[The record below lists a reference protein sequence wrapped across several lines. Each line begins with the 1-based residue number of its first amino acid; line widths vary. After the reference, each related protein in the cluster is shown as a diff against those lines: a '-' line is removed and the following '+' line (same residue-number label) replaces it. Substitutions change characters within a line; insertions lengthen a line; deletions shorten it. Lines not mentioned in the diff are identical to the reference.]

1 MKFLYKFIPVLVG
14 NLIYALIVKLFIL
27 PTNLMSSGTTGIALF
42 MNHMFEIPVSLF
54 ILIFNLCMLIIG
66 FLILGK
72 TFAMTTIASTILYP
86 LFLEFFNQCL
96 GNYVITDNAL
106 LNTIFAGMGIGL
118 ALGIVIRSGA
128 STGGMD
134 IPPLLLH
141 HFFRIPVSA
150 SLYVFDFIILS
161 CQTLYNP
168 MERLLYG
175 ILLILLT
182 SVVLDKVILMGTT
195 RTEVKIISPRSQEI
209 AKNILSNVDRG
220 VTLLD
225 AKGGFSQQKQ
235 EVILTIISNRE
246 LPKIEKLIRNID
258 PDAFMVISRVSEVW
272 GRGFSSKKQ
281 YQ

>member
-1 MKFLYKFIPVLVG
+1 
-14 NLIYALIVKLFIL
+14 
-27 PTNLMSSGTTGIALF
+27 
-42 MNHMFEIPVSLF
+42 
-54 ILIFNLCMLIIG
+54 
-66 FLILGK
+66 
-72 TFAMTTIASTILYP
+72 MTTIASTILYP
-86 LFLEFFNQCL
+86 VFLEFFNQCL
-96 GNYVITDNAL
+96 GDYVITNNAL
-106 LNTIFAGMGIGL
+106 LTTIFAGMGIGL

-141 HFFRIPVSA
+141 HYFRIPVSI

-182 SVVLDKVILMGTT
+182 SVVLDKVLLMGTT

-209 AKNILSNVDRG
+209 AKDILSNIDRG
-220 VTLLD
+220 VTLLES
-225 AKGGFSQQKQ
+225 KGGYSQQKQ

-246 LPKIEKLIRNID
+246 LPKIEKLIRQID
-258 PDAFMVISRVSEVW
+258 PDAFMVVSRVSEVW

>member
-1 MKFLYKFIPVLVG
+1 MKFFYKFIPVLVG

-225 AKGGFSQQKQ
+225 AKGGYSQQKQ

-258 PDAFMVISRVSEVW
+258 PDAFMVVSRVSEVW

>member
-1 MKFLYKFIPVLVG
+1 MKIFYKFIPVLVG

-27 PTNLMSSGTTGIALF
+27 PTSLMSSGTTGIALF
-42 MNHMFEIPVSLF
+42 MNHVFDIPVSLF

-86 LFLEFFNQCL
+86 VFLEFFNQCL
-96 GNYVITDNAL
+96 GDYVITNNAL

-141 HFFRIPVSA
+141 HYFRIPVSI

-182 SVVLDKVILMGTT
+182 SVVLDKVLLMGTT

-209 AKNILSNVDRG
+209 AKDILSNIDRG
-220 VTLLD
+220 VTLLES
-225 AKGGFSQQKQ
+225 KGGYSQQKQ

-246 LPKIEKLIRNID
+246 LPKIEKLIRQID
-258 PDAFMVISRVSEVW
+258 PDAFMVVSRVSEVW

>member
-1 MKFLYKFIPVLVG
+1 MKLFYKFIPVLVG

-27 PTNLMSSGTTGIALF
+27 PTSLMSSGTTGIALF
-42 MNHMFEIPVSLF
+42 MSHVFDIPVSLF

-86 LFLEFFNQCL
+86 VFLEFFNQCL
-96 GNYVITDNAL
+96 GDYVITNNAL
-106 LNTIFAGMGIGL
+106 LNTIFTGMGIGL

-141 HFFRIPVSA
+141 HYFRIPVSI

-182 SVVLDKVILMGTT
+182 SVVLDKVLLMGTT

-209 AKNILSNVDRG
+209 AKDILSNIDRG
-220 VTLLD
+220 VTLLE
-225 AKGGFSQQKQ
+225 AKGGYSQQKQ

-246 LPKIEKLIRNID
+246 LPKIEKLIRQID
-258 PDAFMVISRVSEVW
+258 PDAFMVVSRVSEVW

>member
-1 MKFLYKFIPVLVG
+1 MKLFYKFIPVLVG

-27 PTNLMSSGTTGIALF
+27 PTSLMSSGTTGIALF
-42 MNHMFEIPVSLF
+42 MSHVFDIPVSLF

-86 LFLEFFNQCL
+86 VFLEFFNQCL
-96 GNYVITDNAL
+96 GDYVITNNAL

-141 HFFRIPVSA
+141 HYFRIPVSI

-182 SVVLDKVILMGTT
+182 SVVLDKVLLMGTT

-209 AKNILSNVDRG
+209 AKDILSNIDRG
-220 VTLLD
+220 VTLLE
-225 AKGGFSQQKQ
+225 AKGGYSQQKQ

-246 LPKIEKLIRNID
+246 LPKIEKLIRQID
-258 PDAFMVISRVSEVW
+258 PDAFMVVSRVSEVW

>member
-1 MKFLYKFIPVLVG
+1 MKIFYKFFPVLVG

-27 PTNLMSSGTTGIALF
+27 PTSLMSSGTTGIALF
-42 MNHMFEIPVSLF
+42 MNHVFDIPVSLF

-86 LFLEFFNQCL
+86 VFLEFFNQCL
-96 GNYVITDNAL
+96 GDYVITNNAL

-141 HFFRIPVSA
+141 HYFRIPVSI

-182 SVVLDKVILMGTT
+182 SVVLDKVLLMGTT

-209 AKNILSNVDRG
+209 AKDILSNIDRG
-220 VTLLD
+220 VTLLES
-225 AKGGFSQQKQ
+225 KGGYSQQKQ

-246 LPKIEKLIRNID
+246 LPKIEKLIRQID
-258 PDAFMVISRVSEVW
+258 PDAFMVVSRVREVW